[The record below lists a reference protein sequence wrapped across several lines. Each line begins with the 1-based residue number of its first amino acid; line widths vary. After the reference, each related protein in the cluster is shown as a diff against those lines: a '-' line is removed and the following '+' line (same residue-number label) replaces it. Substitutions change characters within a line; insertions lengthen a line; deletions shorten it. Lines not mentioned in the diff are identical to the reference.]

1 MTQKW
6 LQGWEGRGGREPW
19 FAQKC
24 PSGPPGVGPHTHL
37 PPRRAQ
43 QGLQATFPRCS
54 CWRGARPQSALSLS
68 ASSEPSTS
76 GVRPEGNQSVSITC
90 RGRKSM
96 ALYFLKSSRL
106 RATAGDR
113 PAVSSHAGS
122 LRELLVKTERC
133 LPHTPLGTEAQVL
146 DHDHW

>member
-1 MTQKW
+1 
-6 LQGWEGRGGREPW
+6 
-19 FAQKC
+19 
-24 PSGPPGVGPHTHL
+24 
-37 PPRRAQ
+37 
-43 QGLQATFPRCS
+43 
-54 CWRGARPQSALSLS
+54 
-68 ASSEPSTS
+68 
-76 GVRPEGNQSVSITC
+76 
-90 RGRKSM
+90 M

-146 DHDHW
+146 DHDHWWSGVRWGPGALNYLGT